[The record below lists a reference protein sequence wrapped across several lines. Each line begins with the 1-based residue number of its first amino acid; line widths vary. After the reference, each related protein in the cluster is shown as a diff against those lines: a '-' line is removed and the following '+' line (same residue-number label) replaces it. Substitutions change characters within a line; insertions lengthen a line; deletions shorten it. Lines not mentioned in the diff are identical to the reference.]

1 MIKIYLPFLVRI
13 VLIIFVS
20 MTYAYYEGE
29 AGKRYKIVI
38 LPFRNNTQMNFGEMI
53 PDVLRS
59 TVTQTGYFKAIDRD
73 KIYETAITVIPTD
86 LIYID
91 NTERNKSG
99 GFTANQIDLIARLDT
114 KRVQRFSKK
123 LKADYAV
130 KASVSQIGDS
140 LRIDAEILDIKANK
154 MLGFVSVEG
163 SPDELLT
170 KVLKELSNE
179 ITIFCRRLNAYDDAL
194 YIIGM
199 YNQGQY
205 TFDVSEKKLKELLS
219 ITEDAVGIHA
229 VLMVFYLS
237 GTDNTGNILM
247 EDKVIEEGEK
257 IIYILDQNY
266 DERVLEIFSSS
277 GLDLFDELAKIYT
290 KKGNNEKA
298 IEIYQKAINLYP
310 MNIAGH
316 YKELGMLY
324 LKDGS
329 EDKAMHAFER
339 SLDANK
345 GDFKLRLILAT
356 MLEKRNQSDK
366 ARKHLEECLKY
377 ARNVDDVMAVN
388 KKINEFNK

>member
-1 MIKIYLPFLVRI
+1 
-13 VLIIFVS
+13 

-114 KRVQRFSKK
+114 KRVQKFSKK

-130 KASVSQIGDS
+130 KASISQIGDS
-140 LRIDAEILDIKANK
+140 LRIYAEILDTKANK

-277 GLDLFDELAKIYT
+277 GLDPFDELAKIYT

>member
-1 MIKIYLPFLVRI
+1 MRI

-59 TVTQTGYFKAIDRD
+59 TVTQTGYFEAIDRD
-73 KIYETAITVIPTD
+73 KIYETAITVIPLD
-86 LIYID
+86 LLYID
-91 NTERNKSG
+91 NTERNQSG

-114 KRVQRFSKK
+114 KRVQSFSKK

-257 IIYILDQNY
+257 IIYLLDQDF

-277 GLDLFDELAKIYT
+277 GLDPFDELAKIYT